1 MPTSPSARK
10 RQSPPPPDTTIIFV
24 VALPIVFLL
33 GLLVGYSIW
42 GRSAPDPE
50 TVLAEAGDLILG
62 PDNAPVT
69 IVEYSDYQCPF
80 CKRWHD
86 QVFYRLMD
94 EYPNQIRFIYRDFPL
109 MSIHPGALPAAEA
122 ANCAAEQD
130 AYFEYH
136 QALFSNQYN
145 MDNAGLLQY
154 AADLNLDS
162 EAFRACLSSQ
172 RYRQEVLADLQ
183 YGMSLGVQSTPTFLI
198 NETVVIGAQPYEVF
212 KQIIDEELARLT
224 QP

>member
-1 MPTSPSARK
+1 MPTSSSRK
-10 RQSPPPPDTTIIFV
+10 RQTPPDSTIIFLI
-24 VALPIVFLL
+24 ALPIVFLL

-42 GRSAPDPE
+42 GRSAPD
-50 TVLAEAGDLILG
+50 TQTTLAEAGDLILG
-62 PDNAPVT
+62 PENAPIT
-69 IVEYSDYQCPF
+69 LIEYSDYQCPF

-86 QVFYRLMD
+86 QVFYQLMA
-94 EYPNQIRFIYRDFPL
+94 EYPDQIRFIYRDFPL

-130 AYFEYH
+130 AYFDYH
-136 QALFSNQYN
+136 EALFSNQYN

-154 AADLNLDS
+154 AADLGLDT

-183 YGMSLGVQSTPTFLI
+183 YGMSIGVQSTPTFLI
-198 NETVVIGAQPYEVF
+198 NSTVVVGAQPYEVF
-212 KQIIDEELARLT
+212 KQIIDAELAQIT

>member
-1 MPTSPSARK
+1 MPTTSSSRK
-10 RQSPPPPDTTIIFV
+10 RQTPPDSTIIFL

-33 GLLVGYSIW
+33 GLLLGYSIW
-42 GRSAPDPE
+42 GRSAPDAE
-50 TVLAEAGDLILG
+50 TTLAEAGDLILG
-62 PDNAPVT
+62 PENAPIT
-69 IVEYSDYQCPF
+69 IIEYSDYQCPF

-86 QVFYRLMD
+86 QVFYQLMA
-94 EYPNQIRFIYRDFPL
+94 EYPDQIRFIYRDFPL

-130 AYFEYH
+130 AYFDYH
-136 QALFSNQYN
+136 EALFSNQYN
-145 MDNAGLLQY
+145 MDNTGLLQY
-154 AADLNLDS
+154 AADLGLDT

-183 YGMSLGVQSTPTFLI
+183 YGMSIGVQSTPTFLI
-198 NETVVIGAQPYEVF
+198 NSTVVVGAQPYEVF
-212 KQIIDEELARLT
+212 KQIIDAELAQIT

>member
-1 MPTSPSARK
+1 MPTSSTSRK
-10 RQSPPPPDTTIIFV
+10 RKNPPDNTIIFL

-42 GRSAPDPE
+42 GRAAAEPQ
-50 TVLAEAGDLILG
+50 TTAAEAGDLILG
-62 PDNAPVT
+62 PENAPIT
-69 IVEYSDYQCPF
+69 LIEYSDYQCPF

-86 QVFYRLMD
+86 QVFSQLMAD
-94 EYPNQIRFIYRDFPL
+94 YPNQIRFVYRDFPL

-130 AYFEYH
+130 AYYPYH
-136 QALFSNQYN
+136 EALFSNQYN
-145 MDNAGLLQY
+145 MDNTGLLQY
-154 AADLNLDS
+154 AADLGLDTD
-162 EAFRACLSSQ
+162 AFRACLNSQ

-183 YGMSLGVQSTPTFLI
+183 YGMSIGVQSTPTFII
-198 NETVVIGAQPYEVF
+198 NGTFVIGAQPYDVF
-212 KQIIDEELARLT
+212 KQVIDAELARLA